1 MSDEIKVSELP
12 VASYVND
19 GDLLMIVQGQA
30 NKKIPAATFNSGNDT
45 RITAAETNITNL
57 QKNVNNASAETV
69 VGKWIN
75 NKPLYRKIYTV
86 AALPNA
92 TALNVALNISHLEN
106 IVRLEINATNRGKT
120 LFFPLPYYRN
130 DSTLGIEMY
139 ATNTNIVIVAGTDRR
154 ELTAFV
160 IVEYT
165 KTTDSAS

>member
-45 RITAAETNITNL
+45 RITAAENNLANL
-57 QKNVNNASAETV
+57 QNYVSAETV
-69 VGKWIN
+69 IGKWIN
-75 NKPLYRKIYTV
+75 NKPLYRKIYTI
-86 AALPNA
+86 ASLPNA
-92 TALNVALNISHLEN
+92 TTLDVALNISNLEN
-106 IVRLEINATNRGKT
+106 IVKLEGMATNAAKT
-120 LFFPLPYYRN
+120 VSFPLPFYRS
-130 DSTLGIEMY
+130 DPTLGIEMY
-139 ATNTNIVIVAGTDRR
+139 GTNTNIVIITGTDRR

>member
-45 RITAAETNITNL
+45 RITAAENNLANL
-57 QKNVNNASAETV
+57 QNYVSAETV
-69 VGKWIN
+69 IGKWIN
-75 NKPLYRKIYTV
+75 NKPLYRKIYTI

-92 TALNVALNISHLEN
+92 TSLNVALNISNLEN
-106 IVRLEINATNRGKT
+106 IVKLEGTATNSGHT
-120 LFFPLPYYRN
+120 VFFPLPFYRN

-139 ATNTNIVIVAGTDRR
+139 GTNTNIVIVTGTDRT
-154 ELTAFV
+154 ELTAIV